1 MNHEQIR
8 EWLALRLYAELDSDE
23 ERRLSEHLAD
33 CAECVRFE
41 RDLQAGLGRARP
53 LELQAASS
61 DLPPGWDAALAD
73 ATAGLRRTGWRREA
87 LLVSSGLAAG
97 VLGMLAWSAYS
108 SPHASPPAIAS
119 TNPDAPAFLR
129 FQGGEPPPLAT
140 AGGPGT
146 RFLAWQ
152 AK

>member
-8 EWLALRLYAELDSDE
+8 EWLALRLYAELDTDE
-23 ERRLSEHLAD
+23 ERRVCEHLAD

-53 LELQAASS
+53 LELQVVGP
-61 DLPPGWDAALAD
+61 DLPPGWDAALSD
-73 ATAGLRRTGWRREA
+73 ATAALRRRGWRREA
-87 LLVSSGLAAG
+87 LLVGTGLAAG

-108 SPHASPPAIAS
+108 SPRASSPAIVS
-119 TNPDAPAFLR
+119 TNPNAPAFLR
-129 FQGGEPPPLAT
+129 FHGGAPPPLAT
-140 AGGPGT
+140 GGGPGT